1 MCLRSPSSRSGATGL
16 RALILSAALGL
27 AGLLTGA
34 ASATPLRVCADPNN
48 LPFSNEHR
56 EGFENRIAELLGR
69 ELHRPVAYTWAPE
82 WRGFIRKTLG
92 AGRCD
97 VVLGIPASSDRVL
110 ATRPYYTSTY
120 VFLSRR
126 DRGLDIHSLDDPRL
140 RRLRIGIH
148 FIGDDYVNPPPAH
161 ALARRH
167 IIDNVVGY
175 SLYGNYARPN
185 PPSDLVRAVARREVD
200 LAIIWGPFAGYFAPR
215 TGVPMRVEPVT
226 PAVDPPGLR
235 FTFAIAAGVRP
246 ADTALRA
253 AVDGALARRQADIA
267 RVLRQ
272 YGVPLVSPARSLAA
286 EGESP
291 PAAPARC
298 ARGISTEATCSR

>member
-1 MCLRSPSSRSGATGL
+1 MCSRCRRGAAVLRAIVLSGAL
-16 RALILSAALGL
+16 ALTA
-27 AGLLTGA
+27 LLTGA
-34 ASATPLRVCADPNN
+34 APATPLRVCADPNN
-48 LPFSNEHR
+48 LPFSNERR
-56 EGFENRIAELLGR
+56 EGFENRIAELVGD

-82 WRGFIRKTLG
+82 WRGFVRKTLG

-97 VVLGIPASSDRVL
+97 VVLGIPASSERVL

-148 FIGDDYVNPPPAH
+148 FVGDDYVNPPPAH

-167 IIDNVVGY
+167 IVNNVVGY

-200 LAIIWGPFAGYFAPR
+200 LAIIWGPFAGYFASR
-215 TGVPMRVEPVT
+215 TGVPMRLEPVT
-226 PAVDPPGLR
+226 PALDPPGLR

-246 ADTALRA
+246 ADTALGA

-267 RVLRQ
+267 RVLRR
-272 YGVPLVSPARSLAA
+272 YGVPLVSTGRSLAA
-286 EGESP
+286 EGVSP
-291 PAAPARC
+291 H
-298 ARGISTEATCSR
+298 ARGGCIRGTSTEATCSR

>member
-1 MCLRSPSSRSGATGL
+1 MCSRFRNGVSGL
-16 RALILSAALGL
+16 RAMVLSGALAL
-27 AGLLTGA
+27 VGLLTGA
-34 ASATPLRVCADPNN
+34 APATPLRVCADPNN
-48 LPFSNEHR
+48 LPFSNQRR
-56 EGFENRIAELLGR
+56 EGFENRIAELVGD

-82 WRGFIRKTLG
+82 WRGFVRKTLG

-97 VVLGIPASSDRVL
+97 VVLGIPAASDRVL

-126 DRGLDIHSLDDPRL
+126 DRNLDIRSLDDPRL
-140 RRLRIGIH
+140 HHLRIGIH

-167 IIDNVVGY
+167 IVNNVVGY
-175 SLYGNYARPN
+175 SIYGNYARPN

-200 LAIIWGPFAGYFAPR
+200 VAIIWGPFAGYFGQR
-215 TGVPMRVEPVT
+215 LGVPMRIEPVT
-226 PAVDPPGLR
+226 PALDPPGLR

-253 AVDGALARRQADIA
+253 AVDGALAHRQADIG
-267 RVLRQ
+267 RVLRHF
-272 YGVPLVSPARSLAA
+272 GVPLVPTSLAA
-286 EGESP
+286 QDMTP
-291 PAAPARC
+291 RATAAGC
-298 ARGISTEATCSR
+298 GRGSSTEGSCSH